1 MKNTFVY
8 AIVVMVTLSLSLA
21 SCREEGVPKPR
32 GYFRIDLPEHAY
44 SKFESEC
51 NMEMDVPNYAKV
63 ELFKDRMSE
72 DSCWFNVHLPRL
84 KATVYCTY
92 FAVDNDFDKLV
103 KDAYGF
109 AAKHEMKATALKR
122 TIIDDRTNQ
131 LYGIIYDIEGDAA
144 SQVQFF
150 LSDSTKHFFRGSLY
164 FNSKTNPDS
173 LAPVLAFVRED
184 IDRMVRSVRW
194 K

>member
-1 MKNTFVY
+1 MINKLAYTTLVLFV
-8 AIVVMVTLSLSLA
+8 LLFLFG
-21 SCREEGVPKPR
+21 CREEGVPRPR
-32 GYFRIDLPEHAY
+32 GYFRIDLPEHGY

-51 NMEMDVPNYAKV
+51 NIEMDIPNYAKI
-63 ELFKDRMSE
+63 EMFKDRISP
-72 DSCWFNVHLPRL
+72 DSCWFNIHMPKL

-122 TIIDDRTNQ
+122 TLINDAENK
-131 LYGIIYDIEGDAA
+131 LYGIIYDIEGNAA

-150 LSDSTKHFFRGSLY
+150 LSDSTQHFFRGSLY
-164 FNSKTNPDS
+164 FNSRPNPDS
-173 LAPVLAFVRED
+173 LAPVLSFVRED
-184 IDRMVRSVRW
+184 IDKMVRSVRW

>member
-1 MKNTFVY
+1 MMNKLTSSAF
-8 AIVVMVTLSLSLA
+8 IILA
-21 SCREEGVPKPR
+21 LISFFGCREEGVPRPR
-32 GYFRIDLPEHAY
+32 GYFRIDLPEHGY

-51 NMEMDVPNYAKV
+51 NIEMDIPNYAKI
-63 ELFKDRMSE
+63 EMFEDRISP
-72 DSCWFNVHLPRL
+72 DSCWFNIHMPKL

-92 FAVDNDFDKLV
+92 FAVENDFDKLV

-122 TIIDDRTNQ
+122 TLINDSENK
-131 LYGIIYDIEGDAA
+131 LYGIIYDIEGNAA

-164 FNSKTNPDS
+164 FNSRPNPDS
-173 LAPVLAFVRED
+173 LAPVLSFVRED